1 MAIGLNYHD
10 HMIEMGS
17 SAPEHPM
24 LFMKNP
30 ACVTRPDSPIL
41 LPRTLRSEKVD
52 FEVELAVVIG
62 KPARNVSEEH
72 ALEYVLGYT
81 CANDIS
87 ARDWQKQ
94 WGGGQFCRGKSF
106 DTFCPL
112 GPVLVGTDEIKDPST
127 LTLTTRLNGTVMQHG
142 HTSDML
148 FSVARLI
155 SFLSGDTTLL
165 PGTVIITGTPA
176 GVGSGR
182 TPPVYLQPGDLLET
196 EIPGIGTLRNR
207 VVEAAR

>member
-1 MAIGLNYHD
+1 
-10 HMIEMGS
+10 
-17 SAPEHPM
+17 M

-30 ACVTRPDSPIL
+30 ACVTGSDSPIL
-41 LPRTLRSEKVD
+41 LQRTLRSDKVD

-62 KPARNVSEEH
+62 KPVRNVSEEH

-196 EIPGIGTLRNR
+196 EIDGIGTLHNP